1 VKVEE
6 VARTGRGD
14 DLTAAVSPVPP
25 VNDLDESLGSWLEN
39 HREAL
44 VGAVNPNG
52 ETVDIPPSIRLGEG
66 HRVDSRSLLDLVVP
80 EDMKLVTDAFVS
92 ALARRVGV
100 TRIRLSSDPERLRL
114 LQYLDLRA
122 RHGVI
127 LRMVALDEG
136 PQEQFDDALLPV
148 QLIPARPRLCVIT
161 KSEVATILAIDEAT
175 CRMLGWSADEMT
187 GRSTL
192 DFIHPDDHV
201 RAIDNWM
208 SRFASDRGHS
218 VQTVRLRYLCK
229 DGSWLWIETSNDFQE
244 RSDGQTVV
252 LSQLIDVSEE
262 MSVIEALRH
271 SERFLREVTDTVP
284 VGLFHVAADGT
295 VAFVNPVLRSLIG
308 DAEIATHGDLA
319 HAMSLQGKE
328 LESAIDRVL
337 SDGTDVEL
345 GLPLG
350 RQGVKRSAM
359 VTLRGVVE
367 GPRVLGVLGC
377 IVDVTELKILAD
389 TDGLTGLMNRRSIV
403 ELLESELLRHS
414 GDVSVIFADLDGFKQ
429 VNDRYGHQVG
439 DQLLAVVA
447 DRLSAA
453 LRPGDR
459 IGRLGGDEFLIF
471 CPGVTET
478 GLLGAIARRL
488 RDAMDEEFE
497 LPGATVRV
505 VASLGIACG
514 GPGATVDSLISHA
527 DAAMYASKQS
537 GTTKNGFEAASS
549 IAV

>member
-1 VKVEE
+1 VNVE

-14 DLTAAVSPVPP
+14 DLTTQSAPVPP
-25 VNDLDESLGSWLEN
+25 VNDLDESLASWLDN
-39 HREAL
+39 HHDAL

-66 HRVDSRSLLDLVVP
+66 HRTDSRSLLDLVVP
-80 EDMKLVTDAFVS
+80 EDMRLVTDAFVA
-92 ALARRVGV
+92 ALARGVGV
-100 TRIRLSSDPERLRL
+100 NRIRLSSDPGRPRL
-114 LQYLDLRA
+114 LQYLDLRV
-122 RHGVI
+122 RHGII
-127 LRMVALDEG
+127 LRMVALDDG
-136 PQEQFDDALLPV
+136 PEDQFDEALLPV
-148 QLIPARPRLCVIT
+148 QLTPARPRLCVIT
-161 KSEVATILAIDEAT
+161 KSEVSTILAIDEAT
-175 CRMLGWSADEMT
+175 SLMLGWSPDEMA

-208 SRFASDRGHS
+208 SRFASDRGYS
-218 VQTVRLRYLCK
+218 IQTVRLRYLCK
-229 DGSWLWIETSNDFQE
+229 DGSWLWIETSNYFQE
-244 RSDGQTVV
+244 RPDGQTVV
-252 LSQLIDVSEE
+252 LSQLIDVSDE
-262 MSVIEALRH
+262 MSAIEALRH

-308 DAEIATHGDLA
+308 DAEVPTYGDLA
-319 HAMSLQGKE
+319 RAMSPEANE
-328 LESAIDRVL
+328 LESAIERVL
-337 SDGTDVEL
+337 MDGTDVEL

-350 RQGVKRSAM
+350 RQAAKRSAM

-367 GPRVLGVLGC
+367 GSRVFGVLGC
-377 IVDVTELKILAD
+377 IVDVTELKTLAD

-478 GLLGAIARRL
+478 GLLGAIAKRL
-488 RDAMDEEFE
+488 SDALDKEFE

-514 GPGATVDSLISHA
+514 GPDATVDSLISHA
-527 DAAMYASKQS
+527 DTAMYASKQS
-537 GTTKNGFEAASS
+537 GTTRNGLEAASS
-549 IAV
+549 IAL